1 MKAKEGDV
9 IRFYF
14 SESTQFTKERTNDN
28 TEMVD
33 IVIKEDGELIAI
45 SSFGDGCYLYRLEN
59 QYSVVGNV
67 KDEKPIQALK
77 ANGWKDELIQYVI
90 DEHLKTKER

>member
-14 SESTQFTKERTNDN
+14 SESTGYTKERTNDN

-33 IVIKEDGELIAI
+33 IVVEENGELVAV
-45 SSFGDGCYLYRLEN
+45 SEFGWGCYLFRLEDN
-59 QYSVVGNV
+59 YTILDSLN
-67 KDEKPIQALK
+67 DTK
-77 ANGWKDELIQYVI
+77 AIDVLLSNGWRDEDITEI
-90 DEHLKTKER
+90 KESFNL